1 MIATVHT
8 GTRHWGGFALWAGV
22 GALFGLSGIAMPSIG
37 LLVLVLAVAVV
48 ALLRA
53 GRYLQ
58 VWPDVAGFLPGA
70 GGLSL
75 LVGLANLTST
85 PCPSTGSGF
94 AGPGAT
100 GAVSSCGGFDPVP
113 WLVIGV
119 VLTATGFA
127 AFRVR
132 GR

>member
-8 GTRHWGGFALWAGV
+8 KTRHWGGFALWAGV
-22 GALFGLSGIAMPSIG
+22 GALFGLSGIAMPSVG

-48 ALLRA
+48 ALLWA
-53 GRYLQ
+53 GRHLQ

-70 GGLSL
+70 GSL
-75 LVGLANLTST
+75 FLFVGLANLNST
-85 PCPSTGSGF
+85 PCPSSGSGF

-100 GAVSSCGGFDPVP
+100 GDISSCGGFDPLP
-113 WLVIGV
+113 WLLIGV

-127 AFRVR
+127 LFLARR
-132 GR
+132 R